1 MPTFNCRYI
10 EPDGRPRW
18 AVVEAMPDATE
29 QVLAT
34 FCHEPDCRA
43 TVRYLNEC
51 LPMRATP
58 ARGSVRE
65 PACAVIV

>member
-1 MPTFNCRYI
+1 MPNFTCRYI

-29 QVLAT
+29 QILAT
-34 FCHEPDCRA
+34 FCHEPDCWA

-51 LPMRATP
+51 LPARAIP
-58 ARGSVRE
+58 SRVGVRE
-65 PACAVIV
+65 RVVVVPG